1 MRAILDTIE
10 NGTEPEKKEGSFAM
24 DLGEF
29 YEKHKSYFY
38 WRLSRKLIN
47 TGLTYHAEDII
58 HDVVVSMIAN
68 EERRAKFEGLTE
80 TEAKAYFMT
89 CLTHRMIDLIRR
101 EQRSQEYLRML
112 MQTESQETMKICS
125 VENSVME
132 HLDEVEGIQEIF
144 SLLTKQE
151 RELLYLVFIQNL
163 SYREV
168 ALRSRLREHAVAMR
182 ILRLKK
188 KLLKVYAEQKE
199 RTTKNKFGSC
209 KAKKPV
215 LL

>member
-1 MRAILDTIE
+1 
-10 NGTEPEKKEGSFAM
+10 M

-38 WRLSRKLIN
+38 WRLSGKLGS
-47 TGLTYHAEDII
+47 TGLAYHAEDII

-68 EERRAKFEGLTE
+68 EERRAKFERLTE

-101 EQRSQEYLRML
+101 EQRGQEYLRML
-112 MQTESQETMKICS
+112 MQAETWETMETVS
-125 VENSVME
+125 AENSVLE
-132 HLDEVEGIQEIF
+132 RLNEAEGIREIF
-144 SLLTKQE
+144 SLLTEQE

-163 SYREV
+163 SYHEV
-168 ALRSRLREHAVAMR
+168 ALRSAIREHTIAMR
-182 ILRLKK
+182 ILRLKR
-188 KLLKVYAEQKE
+188 KLFKIYTERKE
-199 RTTKNKFGSC
+199 RLPKKEFGSC
-209 KAKKPV
+209 QSQKPV